1 MRKPVGS
8 LIWILATLACAALA
22 ACDGSS
28 GGTQPT
34 PAELALATGALDQQL
49 NASGEAMRR
58 VLASADADK
67 RIFPWELA
75 ISGEAR
81 PTPVDWWLYDRGFI
95 RVGGVQGLQ
104 GYFVL
109 TPKGE
114 ALLKAGSPRWLVS
127 SFQGPPQVTCA
138 GSPMFASCRVLA
150 TASVAAAAQ
159 AKDLV
164 ADGPAVSPRNFEVVL
179 QKNADGWSAGE
190 FSDRGSPPPAEAGRL
205 ALFGDATAVA
215 KARYR
220 YALEVNRQVH

>member
-1 MRKPVGS
+1 MRQPAGP
-8 LIWILATLACAALA
+8 LIGMFAALACAGLG

-28 GGTQPT
+28 GGAQPT

-49 NASGEAMRR
+49 NVSGEAMRR

-75 ISGEAR
+75 IAGDQR

-109 TPKGE
+109 TRKGE
-114 ALLKAGSPRWLVS
+114 ALVRGGAPHWLVS
-127 SFQGPPQVTCA
+127 SFQGQPQVTCA
-138 GSPMFASCRVLA
+138 GSQMFANCRVI
-150 TASVAAAAQ
+150 ASAKVAAATD

-164 ADGPAVSPRNFEVVL
+164 PEGAVVAPRNFEVVL

-190 FSDRGSPPPAEAGRL
+190 FADSGSPPPADAGRL
-205 ALFGDATAVA
+205 ALFGDATTVA

>member
-28 GGTQPT
+28 GGAQPT

-75 ISGEAR
+75 ISGEGR

-114 ALLKAGSPRWLVS
+114 ALLKAGNPRWLVS

-138 GSPMFASCRVLA
+138 GSQMFASCRVLA

-164 ADGPAVSPRNFEVVL
+164 ADGAAVSPRNFEVVL

-205 ALFGDATAVA
+205 ALFGDATAVS